1 MRELLYKIEWPSIR
15 RLRIGILCMYWHFL
29 RAFPYSVIK
38 STQSPWDSGSWIEI
52 ITFLKTYHNWSGI
65 PTLFIILLYWK
76 NKLAWIVI
84 SVMSSLFFSIE
95 IRLGG
100 FRFTGIFIIFYFW
113 GISIVLS
120 SLLLYFKVEND
131 INTF

>member
-15 RLRIGILCMYWHFL
+15 QLRIGIFCTYRNFVLAL
-29 RAFPYSVIK
+29 PYSVIK

-76 NKLAWIVI
+76 NKLDWIVI
-84 SVMSSLFFSIE
+84 SGMFSLFFSIE

-100 FRFTGIFIIFYFW
+100 FRLTGIFIIFYIG
-113 GISIVLS
+113 GISIVFIFFIVVL
-120 SLLLYFKVEND
+120 
-131 INTF
+131 